1 VTSDPA
7 ASRSAGF
14 VSRLLAVAVDSVLIT
29 AASVG
34 VSATTEL
41 VATMFAKL
49 DVSTPLGVI
58 AASPTSML
66 ATGAYFVLSWTLAGQ
81 TVGMRVL
88 ALRVIGPDE
97 RPPSA
102 RRALARL
109 LSALIGALPL
119 FAGYL
124 LVLVDRRR
132 LAFSRPRGG
141 NEGRLHRLSAPI
153 RTRRPGGPAVL
164 R

>member
-1 VTSDPA
+1 VT
-7 ASRSAGF
+7 
-14 VSRLLAVAVDSVLIT
+14 
-29 AASVG
+29 
-34 VSATTEL
+34 ATTEL

-49 DVSTPLGVI
+49 DVFTPLGVI
-58 AASPTSML
+58 AAAPTWML

-88 ALRVIGPDE
+88 ALQVIGPDE

-132 LAFSRPRGG
+132 LAFHDRVAG
-141 NEGRLHRLSAPI
+141 
-153 RTRRPGGPAVL
+153 TRVVYTA
-164 R
+164 